1 MVRMRAASAVS
12 WRVLAW
18 LALLAGSLL
27 GHAAS
32 TTMVFFWG
40 EGCPHCA
47 AARPVLDALAGA
59 PDVTLRSFEVYGSE
73 ENRFLMA
80 AAGRAFGFDA
90 RAVPVILIGD
100 EVFVGYAPAME
111 RTLAERVATCRSR
124 GCPDPMARILASL
137 PGEAPGVAAAAAP
150 ATAAARAAPVTLRL
164 PVFGEV
170 RLSGRSHLASTA
182 LIALV
187 DGFNPCSLW
196 VLSLLLAV
204 VINSGSRRTVL
215 MVGVTFL
222 TVSATVYA
230 LFIAGLV
237 NVLAWAGMLPWV
249 RVAVA
254 LLALGFA
261 LVNIKDYVWLRR
273 GPSLTIPESGK
284 PAIYR
289 GIRSIMSGRGH
300 PLAMVGA
307 TAGMA
312 AGVTLF
318 ELPCTVGFP
327 VLWANLVVQW
337 SPGLVGFSLLL
348 AVYLVV
354 FLLDELAL
362 FGVAL
367 VTLRVTRLEEGQGRV
382 LKLVGGTVMLA
393 LALVLVF
400 RPEMMNQLGSALGVV
415 GGAVAVA
422 LIVHLLVRLGERLR
436 LAVTTESASRSAA
449 PASRAARRPP
459 PERRGR

>member
-1 MVRMRAASAVS
+1 
-12 WRVLAW
+12 LAW

-47 AARPVLDALAGA
+47 AAKPALDALAGA

-73 ENRFLMA
+73 ENRRLMA

-100 EVFVGYAPAME
+100 EVFVGYAPGME

-137 PGEAPGVAAAAAP
+137 PVGAPGVAGAGAPAAASAP
-150 ATAAARAAPVTLRL
+150 AATLRL

-215 MVGVTFL
+215 AVGVTFL

-261 LVNIKDYVWLRR
+261 LVNIKDYVWFRR
-273 GPSLTIPESGK
+273 GPSLSIPESGK
-284 PAIYR
+284 PTIYR
-289 GIRSIMSGRGH
+289 GIRTIMSGRGH

-436 LAVTTESASRSAA
+436 PPVTTKSASRSAA

-459 PERRGR
+459 PGRRGR